1 MRKTA
6 DRTAAP
12 ALKGGRGAEFATWG
26 VTVAGVVLGAQVLI
40 QPLVERAPAEFAI
53 VVAPTS
59 PMVLRRASESELAAG
74 QKDNNPRR
82 YTQAAAL
89 ARDAFARSPF
99 DVRALRVVGL
109 TEAKAG
115 REDVAD
121 DILTL
126 AGNWSLRDDP
136 AHAWLVQHRLKQG
149 DYASAFAHADT
160 LVRRR
165 EDIRPQ
171 VFQLFTTAA
180 ATDGPRALPQVAV
193 LLSARPPWR
202 QAYLE
207 SLHGDARG
215 LQVAI
220 NLAILL
226 QAGKAPLTNDELAQL
241 YIQLLEKGQLEAVR
255 VVRQRLNRPSNAAL
269 VANGGF
275 GDASAP
281 QPFQW
286 RLAQDAGVVA
296 EIVPDDVR
304 PADPALRVD
313 YDGYA
318 SSRIAEQ
325 LLFLAPGRYRLSAES
340 RVEAGEPAKRLA
352 LTLTCAPGD
361 LPILSTPAA
370 APGAQVWTP
379 FSATFDVPAAC
390 SGQWLRL
397 ETRAGDTRQ
406 RTAVWLDRVAV
417 TRVGSGAN

>member
-1 MRKTA
+1 MRDQA
-6 DRTAAP
+6 DLSAAP
-12 ALKGGRGAEFATWG
+12 ARKRGRVTEAASWALIVGGVLLGWQ
-26 VTVAGVVLGAQVLI
+26 VVI
-40 QPLVERAPAEFAI
+40 QPLMQRAPAEFAI
-53 VVAPTS
+53 RLAPTS
-59 PMVLRRASESELAAG
+59 PLVLRRAAESEFVAG
-74 QKDNNPRR
+74 QEDNNPAR
-82 YTQAAAL
+82 YRQAAEL
-89 ARDAFARSPF
+89 SRDALARSPF

-136 AHAWLVQHRLKQG
+136 SHAWLVEHRLKQG

-165 EDIRPQ
+165 EDIRPR
-171 VFQLFTTAA
+171 VFELFTVA
-180 ATDGPRALPQVAV
+180 ATVDSQRALPEVAV

-207 SLHGDARG
+207 SLYGDARG
-215 LQVAI
+215 LQVAV

-226 QAGKAPLTNDELAQL
+226 QAGRAPLTNDELHQL
-241 YIQLLEKGQLEAVR
+241 YMQLLEKGQIEAVR
-255 VVRQRLNRPSNAAL
+255 VVRTRLNRPSTATL

-275 GDASAP
+275 DDPSAP

-286 RLAQDAGVVA
+286 RLAQDAGVVV

-313 YDGYA
+313 YDGYSA
-318 SSRIAEQ
+318 SRIAEQ
-325 LLFLAPGRYRLSAES
+325 LLFLAPGRYRLSAQS
-340 RVEAGEPAKRLA
+340 RVEEGDPAARLA

-361 LPILSTPAA
+361 LGVFSAPAA
-370 APGAQVWTP
+370 APGAQVWTS
-379 FSATFDVPAAC
+379 FSAVVSIPSGCPA
-390 SGQWLRL
+390 QWLRL
-397 ETRAGDTRQ
+397 ETRAGDKRE
-406 RTAVWLDRVAV
+406 RTAVWLDRIAL
-417 TRVGSGAN
+417 TRIDPGAN